1 LWPAQNRHDLI
12 SAGSSCL
19 FAAYSVI
26 THLRRA
32 PTRAEITAARRAA
45 HRLAAS
51 GQATILRVRPPG
63 FDGPGSAHLIL
74 VRPGA
79 SRQGGSL
86 DEIADASLADG
97 LKPILMAQDLATT
110 VELLSA
116 AIQAVP
122 TAHLD
127 QSDAQKLVASL
138 DASFEVLRQVRR
150 HLRRD
155 LTNST

>member
-1 LWPAQNRHDLI
+1 MR
-12 SAGSSCL
+12 
-19 FAAYSVI
+19 F
-26 THLRRA
+26 
-32 PTRAEITAARRAA
+32 E
-45 HRLAAS
+45 
-51 GQATILRVRPPG
+51 
-63 FDGPGSAHLIL
+63 
-74 VRPGA
+74 
-79 SRQGGSL
+79 
-86 DEIADASLADG
+86 
-97 LKPILMAQDLATT
+97 PILMAKDLATT

-127 QSDAQKLVASL
+127 QSGAQKLVASL

>member
-1 LWPAQNRHDLI
+1 M
-12 SAGSSCL
+12 
-19 FAAYSVI
+19 
-26 THLRRA
+26 
-32 PTRAEITAARRAA
+32 
-45 HRLAAS
+45 S
-51 GQATILRVRPPG
+51 GR
-63 FDGPGSAHLIL
+63 
-74 VRPGA
+74 GA